1 MLPAFTPFQWVLAAL
16 AAFCIGFSK
25 GGFPGSGLVTV
36 IVMAHLFG
44 ARESTGALLPM
55 LICGDILSVRVFHQH
70 ARWALIRR
78 MLPPTAAGIVAGWGL
93 MQWLPADVF
102 RPIIGWIVLA
112 MAILPAARRWRPDLY
127 AGVPHSRAFALAMGF
142 ATGVATMLA
151 NAAGPVMGLYLMAIS
166 TPKFELVGTSA
177 WFFLIVNLFK
187 VPFSAQLGLI
197 HGMTLAFNL
206 ILIPFIALGIFA
218 GRRLMPYVSQA
229 LFEALLLAFATI
241 ASLRMILFSAREPA
255 PAADTVRPHV
265 EKPFQ
270 LQ

>member
-1 MLPAFTPFQWVLAAL
+1 MLPAFTPSQWLLATL

-25 GGFPGSGLVTV
+25 GGFPGAGLVTV
-36 IVMAHLFG
+36 IIMAHLFG

-78 MLPPTAAGIVAGWGL
+78 MLPTTAFGIVAGYLL
-93 MQWLPADVF
+93 MRWLPGGAF

-112 MAILPAARRWRPDLY
+112 MVILQAVRRWRPEWY
-127 AGVPHSRAFALAMGF
+127 GGVPHSRSFATTMGI

-151 NAAGPVMGLYLMAIS
+151 NAAGPVMGLYLLSID
-166 TPKFELVGTSA
+166 TPKFELVGTSS

-197 HGMTLAFNL
+197 HGMTLLFDLLLLPA
-206 ILIPFIALGIFA
+206 IAAGIFS
-218 GRRLMPYVSQA
+218 GQRLMRHIPQS
-229 LFEALLLAFATI
+229 LFEALLLIFATL
-241 ASLRMILFSAREPA
+241 ASVRMILF
-255 PAADTVRPHV
+255 
-265 EKPFQ
+265 
-270 LQ
+270 